1 MLLLAVTYSSKI
13 PARTTRVG
21 YDAEL
26 AGDVLIEYPIIS
38 DKDPR
43 RRDALLSPD
52 ENQSRAL
59 ISTVAF
65 QSAARDVEW
74 SKPAFLFGDDM
85 ATNEA
90 GMETDAF
97 RWVREVDG
105 ERYFLPPRPGQYSLA
120 RLSRRALP
128 RRADWALTH
137 IAYGVVTGELVHG
150 GAAPRPHHE
159 MLGLRPGSLCAE
171 LSENDNAVQARAFMN

>member
-26 AGDVLIEYPIIS
+26 AGDVLADYPITS

-59 ISTVAF
+59 ISTAAF
-65 QSAARDVEW
+65 QPAARDVEW
-74 SKPAFLFGDDM
+74 SKLAFLFSDHM
-85 ATNEA
+85 ATNGA

-97 RWVREVDG
+97 
-105 ERYFLPPRPGQYSLA
+105 
-120 RLSRRALP
+120 
-128 RRADWALTH
+128 
-137 IAYGVVTGELVHG
+137 TG
-150 GAAPRPHHE
+150 
-159 MLGLRPGSLCAE
+159 
-171 LSENDNAVQARAFMN
+171 